1 MNYDTWLP
9 KVSTSITRD
18 PLWNMQ
24 VYRQALFVVDIGW
37 KDVTR
42 LLQDKRTISL
52 SDQLYRA
59 LGSIGANVSEGYSY
73 GTKPNRA
80 RMYEYSLGS
89 ARESRTWY
97 FDGRHVLGDEVA
109 EHRMN
114 LLARIIQQLLV
125 IVPQERGKAMKEP
138 HAEYFVNSAEQI
150 DTLRS
155 IDFDSLPTLESL
167 LTYIPNAYPTQDA

>member
-1 MNYDTWLP
+1 
-9 KVSTSITRD
+9 
-18 PLWNMQ
+18 MQ

-42 LLQDKRTISL
+42 LLQDKRTLSL

-59 LGSIGANVSEGYSY
+59 LGSIGANLSEGYSY

-125 IVPQERGKAMKEP
+125 IVPEERGKAMKEP
-138 HAEYFVNSAEQI
+138 RAEYIVNNNEPI
-150 DTLRS
+150 DAHYP
-155 IDFDSLPTLESL
+155 INFDSLPSLESL
-167 LTYIPNAYPTQDA
+167 LTYIPTAYPTQDA